1 MRRMSEEEPEARA
14 LRESEQRFRALS
26 EAAREAVFINENG
39 VIREA
44 NQAFLS
50 LLGYTREEL
59 IGQYGVDLFLAPESR
74 AQVLASIRSAG
85 TGGTSEIVLIT
96 KTGERRLVESSSEA
110 IIYQGRPMRVVTMQD
125 LTARR
130 AVEAALHESDERLRA
145 AMDAARMG
153 SWDWLIERDEIIW
166 SPQMYQVFGVSE
178 ASFAR
183 TYESYLELVHPDDRA
198 RAHQTVQA
206 CVRGATAEIAFEHRV
221 VGGDGSLRWIE
232 HRGRA
237 FRDSAGAAVRMAG
250 TSMDTTRRH
259 ELEEQLLHSQRMEAT
274 GHLAGG
280 IAHDFNN
287 LLTVIMSYSELGRF
301 ALDPAHPSYESLEQ
315 INVAAQRAAALTRQ
329 LLIFARREV
338 VDPKVVDLNRLVE
351 SVAKLLH
358 RVVGEDVILSIE
370 LFPRSLPVMIDP
382 VQCEQLLMN
391 LAVNARDAMPS
402 GGALAIRTTIDASNV
417 RLSVQDSGLGMPEAV
432 RARAF
437 EPFFTTKD
445 AGKGTGLGLSTCLA
459 IVRNAGGSIAI
470 ESELGRG
477 TTFHVSL
484 PRAETEADAD
494 GRQRPSLMP
503 RGDETVLLIE
513 DDAVVR
519 QLTARILRGQGYKV
533 LVATQANEA
542 LELAADHN
550 TRIDLF
556 LSDVVMPGE
565 SGPSVIERLSAA
577 RPTTKVLYVSGYP
590 GDDISRRGVD
600 EGSFRFLAKPY
611 SSEQLA
617 QRVRQVLDD

>member
-1 MRRMSEEEPEARA
+1 MSEEDTDARA

-26 EAAREAVFINENG
+26 EAAREAILINENG
-39 VIREA
+39 VIREVNSA
-44 NQAFLS
+44 LTE
-50 LLGYTREEL
+50 LIGYTREEL
-59 IGQYGVDLFLAPESR
+59 VGQSGLDFLAPESR
-74 AQVLASIRSAG
+74 ERVLSSIASPGR
-85 TGGTSEIVLIT
+85 GGTSEICWIT
-96 KTGERRLVESSSEA
+96 KAGKRVLVESSSEP
-110 IIYQGRPMRVVTMQD
+110 IVYQGRPMRVVTMQD

-130 AVEAALHESDERLRA
+130 AAEAALRASDERLRA
-145 AMDAARMG
+145 AMIAARMG
-153 SWDWLIERDEIIW
+153 HWDWCLEDNTVSW
-166 SPQMYQVFGVSE
+166 SSEMFPVFGTAPE
-178 ASFAR
+178 RFDN
-183 TYESYLELVHPDDRA
+183 SYQAVTALIHADDRA
-198 RAHQTVQA
+198 RVEEAVQS
-206 CVRGATAEIAFEHRV
+206 CLRGDAPEVAFEHRV
-221 VGGDGSLRWIE
+221 HATDGSLRWVE
-232 HRGRA
+232 SRGRPI
-237 FRDSAGAAVRMAG
+237 RDPNGKAMRMTG

-274 GHLAGG
+274 GRLAGG

-301 ALDPAHPSYESLEQ
+301 TLDPNHPSFEALEQ
-315 INVAAQRAAALTRQ
+315 INAAAQRAAALTRQ
-329 LLIFARREV
+329 LLIFARKEV
-338 VDPKVVDLNRLVE
+338 VEPRVIDVNHLVE

-358 RVVGEDVILSIE
+358 RVVGEDVIVSIDLCPE
-370 LFPRSLPVMIDP
+370 PAPVTIDP

-391 LAVNARDAMPS
+391 LAVNARDAMP
-402 GGALAIRTTIDASNV
+402 GGGSLRIRTSLGDGCV
-417 RLSVQDSGLGMPEAV
+417 RVSVTDTGLGMPEEI
-432 RARAF
+432 RGRAF

-459 IVRNAGGSIAI
+459 IVRGAGGRIDIA
-470 ESELGRG
+470 SELGRG
-477 TTFHVSL
+477 TTFSVEL
-484 PRAETEADAD
+484 PRAETNAERDAP
-494 GRQRPSLMP
+494 GHSSVMP

-519 QLTARILRGQGYKV
+519 QLTARILRRQGYNV
-533 LVATQANEA
+533 LVATQATEA
-542 LELAADHN
+542 MQLAADHN

-565 SGPSVIERLSAA
+565 SGPSVIERLSRV
-577 RPTTKVLYVSGYP
+577 RPSTKVLFVSGYP

>member
-44 NQAFLS
+44 NQAFLTM
-50 LLGYTREEL
+50 LGYTREEL
-59 IGQYGVDLFLAPESR
+59 IGQYGVDFFLAPESR
-74 AQVLASIRSAG
+74 EQVLASIRSAG

-96 KTGERRLVESSSEA
+96 KTGERRLVESSSAA
-110 IIYQGRPMRVVTMQD
+110 IVYQGRPMRVVTMQD
-125 LTARR
+125 LTVRR

-153 SWDWLIERDEIIW
+153 SWDWLLERNEIIW
-166 SPQMYQVFGVSE
+166 SPQMYLVFGVSD
-178 ASFAR
+178 ASFAH

-206 CVRGATAEIAFEHRV
+206 CLRGAVAEVAFEHRV
-221 VGGDGSLRWIE
+221 VGSDGSLRWVE

-237 FRDSAGAAVRMAG
+237 FRNSAGAAVRMAG

-301 ALDPAHPSYESLEQ
+301 ALDPSHPAYESLEQ

-402 GGALAIRTTIDASNV
+402 GGSLDIRTTVDASNV
-417 RLSVQDSGLGMPEAV
+417 RLSVQDSGLGMPDTV
-432 RARAF
+432 QARAF
-437 EPFFTTKD
+437 EPFFTTKE

-494 GRQRPSLMP
+494 GRPRPSLMP

-519 QLTARILRGQGYKV
+519 QLTARILRGQGYTV

-542 LELAADHN
+542 LELAADHS

-577 RPTTKVLYVSGYP
+577 RPSTKVLYVSGYP

>member
-1 MRRMSEEEPEARA
+1 
-14 LRESEQRFRALS
+14 
-26 EAAREAVFINENG
+26 
-39 VIREA
+39 
-44 NQAFLS
+44 
-50 LLGYTREEL
+50 
-59 IGQYGVDLFLAPESR
+59 
-74 AQVLASIRSAG
+74 
-85 TGGTSEIVLIT
+85 
-96 KTGERRLVESSSEA
+96 SSEA
-110 IIYQGRPMRVVTMQD
+110 IIYQGRPMRVVTMQN

-130 AVEAALHESDERLRA
+130 AAEAALHESDERLRV
-145 AMDAARMG
+145 AMTAARMG
-153 SWDWLIERDEIIW
+153 HWDWRLDVNTVSW
-166 SPQMYQVFGVSE
+166 SPEMFPVFGTSPE
-178 ASFAR
+178 RFGN
-183 TYESYLELVHPDDRA
+183 TYEAVVSLIHADDRA
-198 RAHQTVQA
+198 RVQQA
-206 CVRGATAEIAFEHRV
+206 VDTCLQGAVPEVAFEHRV
-221 VGGDGSLRWIE
+221 HAVDGSLRWVE
-232 HRGRA
+232 SRGRPI
-237 FRDSAGAAVRMAG
+237 RDARGTAVRMTG

-274 GHLAGG
+274 GRLAGG

-301 ALDPAHPSYESLEQ
+301 TLDTNHPSYEALEQ

-338 VDPKVVDLNRLVE
+338 VEPKVIDLNHLVE

-358 RVVGEDVILSIE
+358 RVVGEDVIVSID
-370 LFPRSLPVMIDP
+370 LAADPTPVTMDP

-391 LAVNARDAMPS
+391 LAVNARDAMPA
-402 GGALAIRTTIDASNV
+402 GGSLKISTSLGEGSV
-417 RLSVQDSGLGMPEAV
+417 RLTVSDTGVGMPAQV
-432 RARAF
+432 RERAF

-459 IVRNAGGSIAI
+459 IVRGAGGAI
-470 ESELGRG
+470 EIASEIGRG
-477 TTFHVSL
+477 TTFSVGL
-484 PRAETEADAD
+484 PRAQANAETNTPELA
-494 GRQRPSLMP
+494 SVMP

-519 QLTARILRGQGYKV
+519 QLTARILRRQGYKV
-533 LVATQANEA
+533 LVATQATEA
-542 LELAADHN
+542 LQLAADHN

-565 SGPSVIERLSAA
+565 SGPSVIERLSRV
-577 RPTTKVLYVSGYP
+577 RPRAKVLFVSGYP

-600 EGSFRFLAKPY
+600 EASFRFLAKPY

>member
-1 MRRMSEEEPEARA
+1 MEDTDARA

-26 EAAREAVFINENG
+26 EAAREAILINERG
-39 VIREA
+39 VIREV
-44 NQAFLS
+44 NQALVQ
-50 LLGYTREEL
+50 LLGYSREEL
-59 IGQYGVDLFLAPESR
+59 IGRHGFELLAPESV
-74 AQVLASIRSAG
+74 AAVQKSLDSEG
-85 TGGTSEIVLIT
+85 PGGTAEITLIT
-96 KTGERRLVESSSEA
+96 KAGERRVFESRSEA
-110 IIYQGRPMRVVTMQD
+110 IVFQGRPMRVVTMQD

-130 AVEAALHESDERLRA
+130 ATEAALHESDERLRVAMTA
-145 AMDAARMG
+145 ASMG
-153 SWDWLIERDEIIW
+153 HWDWRVDRNSVSW
-166 SPQMYQVFGVSE
+166 SPEMFPVFGATP
-178 ASFAR
+178 ASFDN
-183 TYESYLELVHPDDRA
+183 TYDAVTALIHSDDRA
-198 RAHQTVQA
+198 RVQEA
-206 CVRGATAEIAFEHRV
+206 VDNCLRGATPEVAFEHRV
-221 VGGDGSLRWIE
+221 HAADGGIRWVE
-232 HRGRA
+232 SRGRPI
-237 FRDSAGAAVRMAG
+237 RDSNGKAVRMTG

-274 GHLAGG
+274 GRLAGG

-301 ALDPAHPSYESLEQ
+301 TLDVNHPSYEALEQ

-329 LLIFARREV
+329 LLIFARKEV
-338 VDPKVVDLNRLVE
+338 VDPKVIDLNHLVE

-358 RVVGEDVILSIE
+358 RVVGEDVIVSID
-370 LFPRSLPVMIDP
+370 LFPDPAPVTIDP

-402 GGALAIRTTIDASNV
+402 GGSLRIRTSASRDSV
-417 RLSVQDSGLGMPEAV
+417 RVSVSDTGLGMPLEV
-432 RARAF
+432 RDRAF

-459 IVRNAGGSIAI
+459 IVRGAGGTI
-470 ESELGRG
+470 ELSSEVGRG
-477 TTFHVSL
+477 TTFNVEL
-484 PRAETEADAD
+484 PRAQTNAQNEAA
-494 GRQRPSLMP
+494 GHSSVMP

-519 QLTARILRGQGYKV
+519 QLTARILRRQGYKV

-542 LELAADHN
+542 LQLAADHA

-565 SGPSVIERLSAA
+565 SGPSVIERLSQG
-577 RPTTKVLYVSGYP
+577 RPRTKVLFVSGYP

-600 EGSFRFLAKPY
+600 EASFRFLAKPY

>member
-1 MRRMSEEEPEARA
+1 MSEEDPDARA

-26 EAAREAVFINENG
+26 EAAREAVLINENG
-39 VIREA
+39 IIREVNHA
-44 NQAFLS
+44 LLA

-59 IGQYGVDLFLAPESR
+59 IGQNGVDLFLAPESR
-74 AQVLASIRSAG
+74 EAVLTSIRSSG
-85 TGGTSEIVLIT
+85 TGGTSEIVLLT
-96 KTGERRLVESSSEA
+96 KSGERRLVESCSEA

-130 AVEAALHESDERLRA
+130 AAEAALHESDERLRS
-145 AMDAARMG
+145 AMNAARMG
-153 SWDWLIERDEIIW
+153 SWEWLIERDELSW
-166 SPQMYQVFGVSE
+166 SPQMYALFGISE
-178 ASFAR
+178 SSFDGR
-183 TYESYLELVHPDDRA
+183 YGSYLALVHPDDRA
-198 RAHQTVQA
+198 RIQQSIQA
-206 CVRGATAEIAFEHRV
+206 CLQGATAEVAFEHRV
-221 VGGDGSLRWIE
+221 VGADGVLRWVE
-232 HRGRA
+232 NRGRA
-237 FRDSAGAAVRMAG
+237 FRDGEGKPLRMAG
-250 TSMDTTRRH
+250 TSTDTTRRH

-274 GHLAGG
+274 GRLAGG

-301 ALDPAHPSYESLEQ
+301 ALEPSHPSFEALEQ

-329 LLIFARREV
+329 LLIFARKEV
-338 VDPKVVDLNRLVE
+338 IDPKVIDLNHLVE

-358 RVVGEDVILSIE
+358 RVVGEDVNLSID
-370 LFPRSLPVMIDP
+370 LFPGTAPVLMDP

-402 GGALAIRTTIDASNV
+402 GGSLNIRTAIEAAIV
-417 RLSVQDSGLGMPEAV
+417 RVSVHDTGLGMPESV
-432 RARAF
+432 QVRAF

-445 AGKGTGLGLSTCLA
+445 PGKGTGLGLSTCLA
-459 IVRNAGGSIAI
+459 IVRNAGGTIAI

-477 TTFHVSL
+477 TAFHVAL
-484 PRAETEADAD
+484 PRAKTDADA
-494 GRQRPSLMP
+494 GAIERPASMP
-503 RGDETVLLIE
+503 RGHETVLLIE

-519 QLTARILRGQGYKV
+519 QLTARILRRQGYNV
-533 LVATQANEA
+533 LVATQAKEA
-542 LELAADHN
+542 LELAADHS
-550 TRIDLF
+550 THIDLF

-577 RPTTKVLYVSGYP
+577 RPNAKVLFVSGYP

>member
-1 MRRMSEEEPEARA
+1 MSEEAPDARA

-44 NQAFLS
+44 NHAFLA

-59 IGQYGVDLFLAPESR
+59 IGQNGVEFFVAPESR
-74 AQVLASIRSAG
+74 EAVMASIRSAG
-85 TGGTSEIVLIT
+85 TGGTSEIVLLT
-96 KTGERRLVESSSEA
+96 KTGERRLVESSSQA

-130 AVEAALHESDERLRA
+130 AAEAALHESDERLRS
-145 AMDAARMG
+145 AMNAARMG
-153 SWDWLIERDEIIW
+153 SWEWLLEPDEISW
-166 SPQMYQVFGVSE
+166 SPQMYELFGVPE
-178 ASFAR
+178 TSFDG
-183 TYESYLELVHPDDRA
+183 TYGSYLELVHPDDRA
-198 RAHQTVQA
+198 RVQQNIEA
-206 CVRGATAEIAFEHRV
+206 CTRGPTAEVAFEHRV
-221 VGGDGSLRWIE
+221 LGADGVVRWVE
-232 HRGRA
+232 NRGRA
-237 FRDSAGAAVRMAG
+237 FRDSQGEAVRIAG
-250 TSMDTTRRH
+250 TSTDTTRRH

-274 GHLAGG
+274 GRLAGG

-301 ALDPAHPSYESLEQ
+301 ALEPSHPSFEALEQ

-329 LLIFARREV
+329 LLIFARKEV
-338 VDPKVVDLNRLVE
+338 TDPKVIDLNQLVE

-358 RVVGEDVILSIE
+358 RVVGEDVILSID
-370 LFPRSLPVMIDP
+370 LFPGSAPVMIDP

-402 GGALAIRTTIDASNV
+402 GGSLSIRTAIEAATV
-417 RLSVQDSGLGMPEAV
+417 RVSVLDTGLGMPQAV
-432 RARAF
+432 QVRAF

-445 AGKGTGLGLSTCLA
+445 PGKGTGLGLSTCLA
-459 IVRNAGGSIAI
+459 IVRNAGGTIAI
-470 ESELGRG
+470 ESEPGRG
-477 TTFHVSL
+477 TAFHVAL
-484 PRAETEADAD
+484 PRADADAD
-494 GRQRPSLMP
+494 AEGLERPSSMP

-519 QLTARILRGQGYKV
+519 QLTARILRRQGYKV

-542 LELAADHN
+542 LELAADHS

-577 RPTTKVLYVSGYP
+577 RPSTKVLFVSGYP

>member
-1 MRRMSEEEPEARA
+1 MSEEEPEARA
-14 LRESEQRFRALS
+14 LRDSEQRFRALS
-26 EAAREAVFINENG
+26 EAAREAVLINENG
-39 VIREA
+39 IIREA
-44 NQAFLS
+44 NEA
-50 LLGYTREEL
+50 LLALVGYTRAEL
-59 IGQYGVDLFLAPESR
+59 IGKNGVELFLAPESR
-74 AQVLASIRSAG
+74 AKVLASIGSAG
-85 TGGTSEIVLIT
+85 TGGTSEIALLT
-96 KTGERRLVESSSEA
+96 KSGERRLVESNSEA
-110 IIYQGRPMRVVTMQD
+110 IVYQGRPMRVVTMQD

-130 AVEAALHESDERLRA
+130 AAEAALHESDERLRS
-145 AMDAARMG
+145 AMDAASMG
-153 SWDWLIERDEIIW
+153 SWEWRIERDEVIW
-166 SPQMYQVFGVSE
+166 SPRMYTMFGVSE
-178 ASFAR
+178 GSFDRRYA
-183 TYESYLELVHPDDRA
+183 SYLALVHPDDRA
-198 RAHQTVQA
+198 RAQQSVEA
-206 CVRGATAEIAFEHRV
+206 CLRGETNEMAFEHRV
-221 VGGDGSLRWIE
+221 LGSDGVQRWVE
-232 HRGRA
+232 NRGRA
-237 FRDSAGAAVRMAG
+237 FRDSAGNAVRMAG
-250 TSMDTTRRH
+250 ISTDTTRRH

-274 GHLAGG
+274 GRLAGG

-301 ALDPAHPSYESLEQ
+301 ALEPSHPSYEALDQ

-338 VDPKVVDLNRLVE
+338 VDPKVIDLNHLVE

-370 LFPRSLPVMIDP
+370 LSPGSAPVMIDP

-402 GGALAIRTTIDASNV
+402 GGSLVIRTAIKAGTV
-417 RLSVQDSGLGMPEAV
+417 HVSVCDTGVGMPEAV

-459 IVRNAGGSIAI
+459 IVRNAGGTIEI
-470 ESELGRG
+470 ESVSGRG
-477 TTFHVSL
+477 TTFHVAL
-484 PRAETEADAD
+484 PRAKTEADAD
-494 GRQRPSLMP
+494 GRAPPALMP

-519 QLTARILRGQGYKV
+519 QLTARILRRQGYKV
-533 LVATQANEA
+533 LVATQATEA
-542 LELAADHN
+542 LELAADHD

-565 SGPSVIERLSAA
+565 SGPSVIERLSAE
-577 RPTTKVLYVSGYP
+577 RPSTKVLFVSGYP
-590 GDDISRRGVD
+590 GDDISRRGID

>member
-1 MRRMSEEEPEARA
+1 MSEEVPDARA

-26 EAAREAVFINENG
+26 EAAREAVLINENG
-39 VIREA
+39 VIREVNHA
-44 NQAFLS
+44 LQT

-59 IGQYGVDLFLAPESR
+59 IGQNGVELFLAPESR
-74 AQVLASIRSAG
+74 AAVLGSIRSAG

-110 IIYQGRPMRVVTMQD
+110 IVYQGRPMRVVTMQD

-130 AVEAALHESDERLRA
+130 AAEAALHESDERLRS
-145 AMDAARMG
+145 AMSAARMG
-153 SWDWLIERDEIIW
+153 SWEWLVEPDAISW
-166 SPQMYQVFGVSE
+166 SPEMYVMFGVADSR
-178 ASFAR
+178 FAVS
-183 TYESYLELVHPDDRA
+183 YGSYLALVHSDDRA
-198 RAHQTVQA
+198 RVQQHVEA
-206 CVRGATAEIAFEHRV
+206 CLRGETPDVAFEHRV
-221 VGGDGSLRWIE
+221 LDGNGVLRWVE
-232 HRGRA
+232 NRGRA
-237 FRDSAGAAVRMAG
+237 FRDSDGKTVRMAG

-274 GHLAGG
+274 GRLAGG

-301 ALDPAHPSYESLEQ
+301 SLDPSHPSFEALEQ
-315 INVAAQRAAALTRQ
+315 INVAALRAAALTRQ
-329 LLIFARREV
+329 LLIFARKEV
-338 VDPKVVDLNRLVE
+338 VDPKVIDVNQLVE

-358 RVVGEDVILSIE
+358 RVVGEDVLLSLD
-370 LFPRSLPVMIDP
+370 LFPGSAPVMMDQ

-402 GGALAIRTTIDASNV
+402 GGSLSISTAIEAATV
-417 RLSVQDSGLGMPEAV
+417 RVIVRDSGLGMPQSV
-432 RARAF
+432 QVRAF
-437 EPFFTTKD
+437 EPFFTTKGP
-445 AGKGTGLGLSTCLA
+445 GKGTGLGLSTCLA
-459 IVRNAGGSIAI
+459 IVRSAGGTITI
-470 ESELGRG
+470 ESEVGRG
-477 TTFHVSL
+477 TAFHVEL
-484 PRAETEADAD
+484 PRAQLDAHTD
-494 GRQRPSLMP
+494 GLEHPSVMP

-519 QLTARILRGQGYKV
+519 QLTARILRRQGYKV

-542 LELAADHN
+542 LELAADHS

-565 SGPSVIERLSAA
+565 SGPSVIERLAA
-577 RPTTKVLYVSGYP
+577 VRPRAKVLFVSGYP
-590 GDDISRRGVD
+590 GDDVSRRGVD

>member
-1 MRRMSEEEPEARA
+1 MSEEDSDARA

-26 EAAREAVFINENG
+26 EAAREAVLINENG
-39 VIREA
+39 VVREV
-44 NQAFLS
+44 NQALVN
-50 LLGYTREEL
+50 LLGYSREEL
-59 IGQYGVDLFLAPESR
+59 IGKNGVELFLAPESR
-74 AQVLASIRSAG
+74 AQVLTSIRSAG
-85 TGGTSEIVLIT
+85 TGGTSEIALIT

-110 IIYQGRPMRVVTMQD
+110 IVYQGRPMRVVTMQD

-130 AVEAALHESDERLRA
+130 AVEAALHESDERLRS

-153 SWDWLIERDEIIW
+153 SWDWHIEQDEIIW
-166 SPQMYQVFGVSE
+166 SPQMYAVFGLSE
-178 ASFAR
+178 ASFAL
-183 TYESYLELVHPDDRA
+183 TYSSYLDLVHPDDRA
-198 RAHQTVQA
+198 RAHQSVDA
-206 CVRGATAEIAFEHRV
+206 CLRGETAEVLFEHRV
-221 VGGDGSLRWIE
+221 VGGDGVLRWVE
-232 HRGRA
+232 HRGRV
-237 FRDSAGAAVRMAG
+237 FRDRAGKPTRMAG

-301 ALDPAHPSYESLEQ
+301 ALEPSHPSYEALEQ
-315 INVAAQRAAALTRQ
+315 INAAAQRAAALTRQ

-338 VDPKVVDLNRLVE
+338 VDPKVVDLNHQVE

-358 RVVGEDVILSIE
+358 RVVGEDVILSMD
-370 LFPRSLPVMIDP
+370 LFPHSAPVMIDP

-402 GGALAIRTTIDASNV
+402 GGSLHIRTTVEAATVS
-417 RLSVQDSGLGMPEAV
+417 LSVQDTGLGMPESV

-459 IVRNAGGSIAI
+459 IVRKAGGSIDI
-470 ESELGRG
+470 ESEPGRG
-477 TTFHVSL
+477 TLFRVSL
-484 PRAETEADAD
+484 PRAKDEADSD
-494 GRQRPSLMP
+494 GRERPSLMP

-533 LVATQANEA
+533 LVATQAKEA
-542 LELAADHN
+542 LQLAADHN

-577 RPTTKVLYVSGYP
+577 RPSTKVLYVSGYP

>member
-1 MRRMSEEEPEARA
+1 MSEEEPDARA

-26 EAAREAVFINENG
+26 EAAREAVLINENG
-39 VIREA
+39 VVREC
-44 NQAFLS
+44 NQALVS
-50 LLGYTREEL
+50 LLGYSREEL
-59 IGQYGVDLFLAPESR
+59 IGRNGVELFLAPESR
-74 AQVLASIRSAG
+74 AAVLASIRSSG

-96 KTGERRLVESSSEA
+96 KSGERRLVESSSEA
-110 IIYQGRPMRVVTMQD
+110 IVYQGRPMRVVTMQD

-130 AVEAALHESDERLRA
+130 AVEAALHESDERLRS
-145 AMDAARMG
+145 AMNAARMG
-153 SWDWLIERDEIIW
+153 SWEWLIDRDEVIW
-166 SPQMYQVFGVSE
+166 SEQMYAVFGVPE
-178 ASFAR
+178 PSFGRNYGA
-183 TYESYLELVHPDDRA
+183 YLALVHPDDRA
-198 RAHQTVQA
+198 RAHQNVEA
-206 CVRGATAEIAFEHRV
+206 CLRGETAELSFEHRV
-221 VGGDGSLRWIE
+221 LGSDGTLRWVE

-237 FRDSAGAAVRMAG
+237 FRDNEGRTRRMAG
-250 TSMDTTRRH
+250 TSTDTTRRH

-274 GHLAGG
+274 GRLAGG

-301 ALDPAHPSYESLEQ
+301 ALEPSHAAFEALEQ

-329 LLIFARREV
+329 LLIFARKEV
-338 VDPKVVDLNRLVE
+338 VDPKVIDVNQLVE
-351 SVAKLLH
+351 SVAKLLR
-358 RVVGEDVILSIE
+358 RVVGEDVILTIE
-370 LFPRSLPVMIDP
+370 LYPGRAPVMIDP

-402 GGALAIRTTIDASNV
+402 GGSLEIRTALEATSVLMSV
-417 RLSVQDSGLGMPEAV
+417 RDTGMGMPDSVQRRV
-432 RARAF
+432 F

-459 IVRNAGGSIAI
+459 IVRNAGGAISI
-470 ESELGRG
+470 ESEVGKG
-477 TTFHVSL
+477 TAFHISL
-484 PRAETEADAD
+484 PRANADAD
-494 GRQRPSLMP
+494 ADARERASQMP

-533 LVATQANEA
+533 LVATQADEA

-565 SGPSVIERLSAA
+565 SGPSVIERLSAV
-577 RPTTKVLYVSGYP
+577 RPSTKVLFVSGYP

-600 EGSFRFLAKPY
+600 EASFRFLAKPY